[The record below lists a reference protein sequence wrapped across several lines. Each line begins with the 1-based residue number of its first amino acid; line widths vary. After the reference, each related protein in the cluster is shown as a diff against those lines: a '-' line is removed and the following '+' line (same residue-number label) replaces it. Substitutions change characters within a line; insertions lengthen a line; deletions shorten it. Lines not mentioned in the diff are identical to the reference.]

1 MARNFKDLEAK
12 MPPQAV
18 ARGKARARQ
27 IMAEMV
33 LAEVRKTAGLTQE
46 ETAAALGIK
55 QPTLS
60 RLESQDDMHIS
71 TLRRLI
77 EALGGELEI
86 IAHLPG
92 GDIRLTQFKDVA

>member
-1 MARNFKDLEAK
+1 MAGNFKDLEAK

-33 LAEVRKTAGLTQE
+33 LAEVRKMAGQTQE